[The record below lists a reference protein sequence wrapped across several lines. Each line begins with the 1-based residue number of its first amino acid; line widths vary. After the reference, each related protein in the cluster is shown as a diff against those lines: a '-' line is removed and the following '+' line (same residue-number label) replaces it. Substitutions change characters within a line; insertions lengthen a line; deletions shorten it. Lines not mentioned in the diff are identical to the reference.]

1 MLEIKMTTLNNWKET
16 IDRLQSQDDVEK
28 AKVHYLGKAG
38 LLTQEMKTLGS
49 LTGEEKKEKGI
60 ALNALRENIQ
70 NALLQKK
77 EFFDDMLLNEKINAE
92 AIDVTLTTRPRLQ
105 GKLHLLSQVMED
117 IESYFGALGFKLEMG
132 PDIDNE
138 ENNFNA
144 LNIPK
149 HHPARQS
156 QDTFYLTSLDADN
169 KNLLRTHTS
178 NIQTHIL
185 KSQKPPMRVLALGRA
200 YRSDDIDATHTPM
213 FHQAEI
219 FTVDKKITMGHLKAT
234 IIDFLRFF
242 FDQKDLDVR
251 FRPSFFPFTEP
262 SAEVDIKMKG
272 RDWME
277 ILGCGLIHPKVLENC
292 AIDHTLY
299 QGFAAG
305 MGIERL
311 TMLKYGIKDIR
322 QLYEN
327 DQRFLNAYGRV

>member
-1 MLEIKMTTLNNWKET
+1 MTTLNTWKET
-16 IDRLQSQDDVEK
+16 IDNLQSQDEVDK
-28 AKVHYLGKAG
+28 AKVFYLGKAG

-49 LTGEEKKEKGI
+49 LTGEEKKEKGT
-60 ALNALRENIQ
+60 ALNTLRENIQ

-77 EFFDDMLLNEKINAE
+77 EFFDDVLLNEKINAE
-92 AIDVTLTTRPRLQ
+92 AVDVTLTTRPRPQ
-105 GKLHLLSQVMED
+105 GNLHLLSQVMED
-117 IESYFGALGFKLEMG
+117 IESYFGQLGFKLEMG
-132 PDIDNE
+132 PDVDNE
-138 ENNFNA
+138 DHNFNA

-156 QDTFYLTSLDADN
+156 QDTFYLNSLDGGN

-178 NIQTHIL
+178 NIQTHVL
-185 KSQKPPMRVLALGRA
+185 KGQKPPLRVLALGRA

-219 FTVDKKITMGHLKAT
+219 FVVDQNITMGHLKST
-234 IIDFLRFF
+234 IINFLRFF

-277 ILGCGLIHPKVLENC
+277 ILGCGLMHPKVLENC
-292 AIDHTLY
+292 AIDHTVY

>member
-1 MLEIKMTTLNNWKET
+1 MTTLANWKMT
-16 IDRLQSQDDVEK
+16 IDNLQTQDELDN
-28 AKVHYLGKAG
+28 AKVLFLGKAG

-49 LTGEEKKEKGI
+49 LTVDEKKEKGK
-60 ALNALRENIQ
+60 ALNILRENIQ
-70 NALLQKK
+70 NAFLQKK
-77 EFFDDMLLNEKINAE
+77 EFFDDITLNEKINAE
-92 AIDVTLTTRPRLQ
+92 AVDVTLTMRPRPQ

-117 IESYFGALGFKLEMG
+117 IETYFGNLGFKLEMG
-132 PDIDNE
+132 PDVDDEN
-138 ENNFNA
+138 NNFNA
-144 LNIPK
+144 LNIPQ

-156 QDTFYLTSLDADN
+156 QDTFYLNSHDADN
-169 KNLLRTHTS
+169 NSLLRTHTS
-178 NIQTHIL
+178 NIQTHVL
-185 KSQKPPMRVLALGRA
+185 KNQTPPMRVLALGRA

-213 FHQAEI
+213 FHQAEVFVI
-219 FTVDKKITMGHLKAT
+219 DKNITMGHLKAT

-277 ILGCGLIHPKVLENC
+277 ILGCGLIHPNVLDNC
-292 AIDHTLY
+292 SVDKIVY

>member
-1 MLEIKMTTLNNWKET
+1 MTTLDNWKMT
-16 IDRLQSQDDVEK
+16 IENLQSQDELDK
-28 AKVHYLGKAG
+28 AKILFLGKAG

-49 LTGEEKKEKGI
+49 LTVDQKKEKGK
-60 ALNALRENIQ
+60 ALNILREHINQ
-70 NALLQKK
+70 AFLQKK
-77 EFFDDMLLNEKINAE
+77 EFFDDIILNEKINAE
-92 AIDVTLTTRPRLQ
+92 AVDVTLTTRPRAQ

-117 IESYFGALGFKLEMG
+117 IETYFGNLGFKLEMG
-132 PDIDNE
+132 PDVDDEN
-138 ENNFNA
+138 NNFNA
-144 LNIPK
+144 LNIPQ

-156 QDTFYLTSLDADN
+156 QDTFYLNSRDANN

-185 KSQKPPMRVLALGRA
+185 KNQTPPMRVLALGRA

-213 FHQAEI
+213 FHQAEVFVI
-219 FTVDKKITMGHLKAT
+219 DKNITMGHLKAT

-242 FDQKDLDVR
+242 FDEKDLAVR

-277 ILGCGLIHPKVLENC
+277 ILGCGLIHPNVLDNC
-292 AIDHTLY
+292 SVDKTIY
-299 QGFAAG
+299 QGFAAV